1 MKRNR
6 KARLEL
12 TPLLDVMFLVLVF
25 FVYCIFDMAVHR
37 GMKVELPA
45 AEGTPERGERIV
57 VTVGAD
63 DSLELNGMRM
73 TRDEAVA
80 RVKALAAAGVRLPVL
95 VAGDRGASFGAG
107 VELLAALKEAG
118 VDAASVQVSGRRE

>member
-25 FVYCIFDMAVHR
+25 FIYCIFEMAVHR
-37 GMKVELPA
+37 GMKVDLPDA
-45 AEGTPERGERIV
+45 KGAPERGERIV
-57 VTVGAD
+57 ITVGAD
-63 DSLELNGMRM
+63 DSVELNGMRM
-73 TRDEAVA
+73 MRDEAVE
-80 RVKALAAAGVRLPVL
+80 RVKTLSAAGVKMPVL
-95 VAGDRGASFGAG
+95 VSGDRRASFGAG

-118 VDAASVQVSGRRE
+118 VDAASVQVSGKRE

>member
-25 FVYCIFDMAVHR
+25 FIYCIFEMAVHR
-37 GMKVELPA
+37 GMKVNLPDA
-45 AEGTPERGERIV
+45 KGAPERGERIV
-57 VTVGAD
+57 ITVGAD
-63 DSLELNGMRM
+63 DAVELNGMRM
-73 TRDEAVA
+73 TRGEAVE
-80 RVKALAAAGVRLPVL
+80 RIKALSAAGVKLPVL
-95 VAGDRGASFGAG
+95 VSGDRHASFGTG

-118 VDAASVQVSGRRE
+118 VDAASVQVSGKRE

>member
-25 FVYCIFDMAVHR
+25 FIYCIFEMAVHR
-37 GMKVELPA
+37 GMKVDLPDA
-45 AEGTPERGERIV
+45 KGAPERGERIV
-57 VTVGAD
+57 ITVGAD
-63 DSLELNGMRM
+63 DSVELNGMRM
-73 TRDEAVA
+73 MRDEAVE
-80 RVKALAAAGVRLPVL
+80 RVKTLSAAGVKLPVL
-95 VAGDRGASFGAG
+95 VSGDRRASFGAG

-118 VDAASVQVSGRRE
+118 VDAASVQVSGKRE